1 MTDERTEADRI
12 KARLRACQSVES
24 LNQVVEAERE
34 AVRALA
40 GLSEAGRT
48 YAIQISNLKV
58 WKLDRFAKEAQR

>member
-1 MTDERTEADRI
+1 MTDEHTESERI
-12 KARLRACQSVES
+12 KDRLRACQSVES